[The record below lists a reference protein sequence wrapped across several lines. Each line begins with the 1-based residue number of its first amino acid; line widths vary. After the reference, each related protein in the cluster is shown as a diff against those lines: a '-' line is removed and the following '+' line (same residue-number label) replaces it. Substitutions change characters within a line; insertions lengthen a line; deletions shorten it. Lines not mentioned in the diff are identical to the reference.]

1 MASAPALGAGDR
13 GFESLRPDQ
22 NFYLLIIRE
31 KQLKSVVEKLS
42 PTRVKLSIEVSFDEL
57 TPHIDGAYKTLSEKI
72 NIPGFRKGKVPS
84 AMIDQRVGRGAVLDE
99 AINAALPTFYSQA
112 AKENDVLVI
121 GRPNVDITE
130 LKDKDKLAFTVEV
143 DVRPE
148 IELPNF
154 SQIEI
159 KVDDVKVDEADVDEQ
174 IQSLRTRFGT
184 LTTVE
189 KTVAK
194 GDFVTIDLVA
204 TKDGAEL
211 DGGTANDLSYE
222 VGSASMIDGLDEALI
237 GLNTGGEKSF
247 ETALVGMKEGEKGTV
262 KVSVKAVKE
271 RELPPVDDAFAKLAS
286 EFETLAELKAD
297 LTTRLTRLKE
307 LEQGAQARDLLV
319 EKLISTVEIPL
330 PAEIIEAEVNEH
342 LEKEGRL
349 EDDKHRAEVNEE
361 VRKTI
366 TREFLLDSIVKA
378 ESIAVNETELTEYL
392 VRAAA
397 RYGMSPDQFIKEV
410 SDAGQVSTMVAE
422 VARAKAL
429 AAVLGRVKVVDQ
441 SGKKVDLEALR
452 PQPQV
457 EKESK

>member
-1 MASAPALGAGDR
+1 
-13 GFESLRPDQ
+13 
-22 NFYLLIIRE
+22 
-31 KQLKSVVEKLS
+31 LKSVVEKLS

-130 LKDKDKLAFTVEV
+130 LKDNEKFAFTVEV

-159 KVDDVKVDEADVDEQ
+159 KVNDVKVNEADVDEQ

-189 KTVAK
+189 KTVVK

-237 GLNTGGEKSF
+237 GLNAGGEKSF
-247 ETALVGMKEGEKGTV
+247 DTALVGMKEGEKGTV

-307 LEQGAQARDLLV
+307 MEQGAQARDLLV
-319 EKLISTVEIPL
+319 EKLTATVEIPL
-330 PAEIIEAEVNEH
+330 PAEIIEAEVNDH

-361 VRKTI
+361 VRTTI

>member
-1 MASAPALGAGDR
+1 
-13 GFESLRPDQ
+13 
-22 NFYLLIIRE
+22 
-31 KQLKSVVEKLS
+31 LKSVIEKLS

-57 TPHIDGAYKTLSEKI
+57 SPHIDGAYKTLSERI

-130 LKDKDKLAFTVEV
+130 LKDKEKLAFTVEV

-148 IELPNF
+148 LTLPNF
-154 SQIEI
+154 SEIEI
-159 KVDDVKVDEADVDEQ
+159 KVDDVKVADADIDEQ

-189 KTVAK
+189 KSVAT

-204 TKDGAEL
+204 TKDGAALE
-211 DGGTANDLSYE
+211 GGSANDLSYE

-237 GLNTGGEKSF
+237 GLAAGGSKSF
-247 ETALVGMKEGEKGTV
+247 DTALVGMAEGEQGTV

-271 RELPPVDDAFAKLAS
+271 RELPPIDDAFAKLAS

-297 LTTRLTRLKE
+297 LSTRLTRLKE
-307 LEQGAQARDLLV
+307 MEQGAQARDLLV
-319 EKLISTVEIPL
+319 EKLTAMVEIPL

-361 VRKTI
+361 VKATI
-366 TREFLLDSIVKA
+366 SREFLLDSIVKA
-378 ESIAVNETELTEYL
+378 ESVAVNESELTEYL

-410 SDAGQVSTMVAE
+410 SEAGQVTTMVAE

-429 AAVLGRVKVVDQ
+429 AQVLGRVKVVDK

-452 PQPQV
+452 PQNPAAV
-457 EKESK
+457 EEK

>member
-1 MASAPALGAGDR
+1 MKSA
-13 GFESLRPDQ
+13 
-22 NFYLLIIRE
+22 
-31 KQLKSVVEKLS
+31 VEKLS
-42 PTRVKLSIEVSFDEL
+42 PTRVKLSIEVAFDEL
-57 TPHIDGAYKTLSEKI
+57 KPHIDGAYKTLSEKI

-121 GRPNVDITE
+121 GRPEVEITE
-130 LKDKDKLAFTVEV
+130 LKDKENFSFTVEV

-148 IELPNF
+148 ISLPNF
-154 SQIEI
+154 AEI
-159 KVDDVKVDEADVDEQ
+159 KIEVDDVKVNDGDIDEQ

-189 KTVAK
+189 KNVAT

-204 TKDGAEL
+204 TKDGKDL

-237 GLNTGGEKSF
+237 GLSANGEKSF
-247 ETALVGMKEGEKGTV
+247 DTALVGMAEGEKGTV
-262 KVSVKAVKE
+262 KVTVKAVKE

-307 LEQGAQARDLLV
+307 MEQGAQARDLLV
-319 EKLISTVEIPL
+319 EKLTSTVDIPL
-330 PAEIIEAEVNEH
+330 PAEIIEAEVNDH

-349 EDDKHRAEVNEE
+349 EDDKHRAEVNLE
-361 VRKTI
+361 VRSTI

-378 ESIAVNETELTEYL
+378 ESVAVNESELTEYL

-410 SDAGQVSTMVAE
+410 SDAGQVTTMVAE

-429 AAVLGRVKVVDQ
+429 AGVLSRVQVVDK
-441 SGKKVDLEALR
+441 SGKKVDLEALA
-452 PQPQV
+452 PKQAPAGEQ
-457 EKESK
+457 K

>member
-1 MASAPALGAGDR
+1 M
-13 GFESLRPDQ
+13 
-22 NFYLLIIRE
+22 
-31 KQLKSVVEKLS
+31 KSVVEKLS

-130 LKDKDKLAFTVEV
+130 LKDNEKFAFTVEV

-159 KVDDVKVDEADVDEQ
+159 KVDDVKVNEADVDEQ

-237 GLNTGGEKSF
+237 GLNAGGEKSF
-247 ETALVGMKEGEKGTV
+247 DTALVGMKEGEKGTV

-307 LEQGAQARDLLV
+307 MEQGAQARDLLV
-319 EKLISTVEIPL
+319 EKLTATVEIPL
-330 PAEIIEAEVNEH
+330 PAEIIEAEVNDH

-361 VRKTI
+361 VRTTI

>member
-1 MASAPALGAGDR
+1 
-13 GFESLRPDQ
+13 
-22 NFYLLIIRE
+22 
-31 KQLKSVVEKLS
+31 LKSTVEKLT
-42 PTRVKLSIEVSFDEL
+42 PTRVKLSIEVTFDEL
-57 TPHIDGAYKTLSEKI
+57 APHVDGAYKTLSERI
-72 NIPGFRKGKVPS
+72 NIPGFRKGKVPT

-112 AKENDVLVI
+112 AKDNDVLVI
-121 GRPNVDITE
+121 GRPDVEIVE
-130 LKDKDKLAFTVEV
+130 LKDKENFSFTVEV

-148 IELPNF
+148 ISLPNF
-154 SQIEI
+154 SQIKIE
-159 KVDDVKVDEADVDEQ
+159 VDDVKVTEADIDEQ

-189 KTVAK
+189 KNVAT

-204 TKDGAEL
+204 TKDGNDL

-237 GLNTGGEKSF
+237 GLAANGSKSF
-247 ETALVGMKEGEKGTV
+247 DTALVGMAEGEKGTV
-262 KVSVKAVKE
+262 KVTVKAVKE
-271 RELPPVDDAFAKLAS
+271 RELPPIDDAFAKLAS

-307 LEQGAQARDLLV
+307 MEQGAQARDLLV
-319 EKLISTVEIPL
+319 EKLTSTVEIPL
-330 PAEIIEAEVNEH
+330 PADIIEAEVNDH

-349 EDDKHRAEVNEE
+349 EDDKHRAEVDLE
-361 VRKTI
+361 VRTTI

-378 ESIAVNETELTEYL
+378 ESVAVNETELTEYL

-410 SDAGQVSTMVAE
+410 SDAGQVTTMVAE

-429 AAVLGRVKVVDQ
+429 AGVLARVQVVDK
-441 SGKKVDLEALR
+441 SGKKVDLEALA
-452 PQPQV
+452 PKQAPAKE
-457 EKESK
+457 EK

>member
-1 MASAPALGAGDR
+1 M
-13 GFESLRPDQ
+13 
-22 NFYLLIIRE
+22 
-31 KQLKSVVEKLS
+31 KSTVEKLS
-42 PTRVKLSIEVSFDEL
+42 PTRVKLSIEVTFDEL
-57 TPHIDGAYKTLSEKI
+57 SPHVDGAYKTLSEKI
-72 NIPGFRKGKVPS
+72 NIPGFRKGKVPT

-121 GRPNVDITE
+121 GRPEVEITE
-130 LKDKDKLAFTVEV
+130 LKDKENFSFTVEV

-148 IELPNF
+148 ISLPNF
-154 SQIEI
+154 SEI
-159 KVDDVKVDEADVDEQ
+159 KIEVDDVKVSDGDIDEQ

-189 KTVAK
+189 KNVAT

-204 TKDGAEL
+204 TKDGKDL

-237 GLNTGGEKSF
+237 GLSANGEKSF
-247 ETALVGMKEGEKGTV
+247 DTALVGMAEGEKGTV
-262 KVSVKAVKE
+262 KVTVKAVKE

-307 LEQGAQARDLLV
+307 MEQGAQARDLLV
-319 EKLISTVEIPL
+319 EKLTSTVDIPL
-330 PAEIIEAEVNEH
+330 PAEIIEAEVNDH

-349 EDDKHRAEVNEE
+349 EDDKHRAEVNLE
-361 VRKTI
+361 VRSTI

-378 ESIAVNETELTEYL
+378 ESVAVNESELTEYL

-410 SDAGQVSTMVAE
+410 SDAGQVTTMVAE

-429 AAVLGRVKVVDQ
+429 AGVLARVQVVDK
-441 SGKKVDLEALR
+441 SGKKVDLEALA
-452 PQPQV
+452 PKQV
-457 EKESK
+457 PAGEQK

>member
-1 MASAPALGAGDR
+1 M
-13 GFESLRPDQ
+13 
-22 NFYLLIIRE
+22 
-31 KQLKSVVEKLS
+31 KSVIEKLS

-57 TPHIDGAYKTLSEKI
+57 SPHIDGAYKTLSERI

-130 LKDKDKLAFTVEV
+130 LKDKEKLAFTVEV

-148 IELPNF
+148 LTLPNF
-154 SQIEI
+154 SEIEI
-159 KVDDVKVDEADVDEQ
+159 KVDDVKVADADIDEQ

-189 KTVAK
+189 KSVAT

-204 TKDGAEL
+204 TKDGAALE
-211 DGGTANDLSYE
+211 GGSANDLSYE

-237 GLNTGGEKSF
+237 GLAAGGSKSF
-247 ETALVGMKEGEKGTV
+247 DTALVGMAEGEQGTV

-271 RELPPVDDAFAKLAS
+271 RELPPIDDAFAKLAS

-297 LTTRLTRLKE
+297 LSTRLTRLKE
-307 LEQGAQARDLLV
+307 MEQGAQARDLLV
-319 EKLISTVEIPL
+319 EKLTAMVEIPL

-361 VRKTI
+361 VKATI
-366 TREFLLDSIVKA
+366 SREFLLDSIVKA
-378 ESIAVNETELTEYL
+378 ESVAVNESELTEYL

-410 SDAGQVSTMVAE
+410 SEAGQVTTMVAE

-429 AAVLGRVKVVDQ
+429 AQVLGRVKVVDK

-452 PQPQV
+452 PQNPAAV
-457 EKESK
+457 EEK

>member
-1 MASAPALGAGDR
+1 
-13 GFESLRPDQ
+13 
-22 NFYLLIIRE
+22 
-31 KQLKSVVEKLS
+31 LKSTVEKLT
-42 PTRVKLSIEVSFDEL
+42 PTRVKLSIEVTFDEL
-57 TPHIDGAYKTLSEKI
+57 APHVDGAYKTLSERI
-72 NIPGFRKGKVPS
+72 NIPGFRKGKVPT

-112 AKENDVLVI
+112 AKDNDVLVI
-121 GRPNVDITE
+121 GRPDVEIVE
-130 LKDKDKLAFTVEV
+130 LKDKENFSFTVEV

-148 IELPNF
+148 ISLPNF
-154 SQIEI
+154 SQIKIE
-159 KVDDVKVDEADVDEQ
+159 VDDVKVTDADIEEQ

-189 KTVAK
+189 KNVAT

-204 TKDGAEL
+204 TKDGNDLE
-211 DGGTANDLSYE
+211 GGTANDLSYE

-237 GLNTGGEKSF
+237 GLAANGSKSF
-247 ETALVGMKEGEKGTV
+247 DTALVGMAEGEKGTV
-262 KVSVKAVKE
+262 KVTVKAVKE
-271 RELPPVDDAFAKLAS
+271 RELPPIDDAFAKLAS

-307 LEQGAQARDLLV
+307 MEQGAQARDLLV
-319 EKLISTVEIPL
+319 EKLTSTVDIPL
-330 PAEIIEAEVNEH
+330 PADIIEAEVNDH

-349 EDDKHRAEVNEE
+349 EDDKHRAEVDLE
-361 VRKTI
+361 VRTTI

-378 ESIAVNETELTEYL
+378 ESVAVNETELTEYL

-410 SDAGQVSTMVAE
+410 SDAGQVTTMVAE

-429 AAVLGRVKVVDQ
+429 AGVLARVQVVDK
-441 SGKKVDLEALR
+441 SGKKVDLEALA
-452 PQPQV
+452 PKQAPAKE
-457 EKESK
+457 EK

>member
-1 MASAPALGAGDR
+1 
-13 GFESLRPDQ
+13 
-22 NFYLLIIRE
+22 
-31 KQLKSVVEKLS
+31 LKSTVEKLS
-42 PTRVKLSIEVSFDEL
+42 PTRVKLSIEVTFDEL
-57 TPHIDGAYKTLSEKI
+57 SPHVDGAYKTLSEKI
-72 NIPGFRKGKVPS
+72 NIPGFRKGKVPT

-121 GRPNVDITE
+121 GRPEVEITE
-130 LKDKDKLAFTVEV
+130 LKDKENFSFTVEV

-148 IELPNF
+148 ISLPNF
-154 SQIEI
+154 SEI
-159 KVDDVKVDEADVDEQ
+159 KIEVDDVKVNDGDIDEQ

-189 KTVAK
+189 KNVAT

-204 TKDGAEL
+204 TKDGKDLE
-211 DGGTANDLSYE
+211 GGTANDLSYE

-237 GLNTGGEKSF
+237 GLAANGEKSF
-247 ETALVGMKEGEKGTV
+247 DTALVGMAEGEKGTV
-262 KVSVKAVKE
+262 KVTVKAVKE

-307 LEQGAQARDLLV
+307 MEQGAQARDLLV
-319 EKLISTVEIPL
+319 EKLTSTVDIPL
-330 PAEIIEAEVNEH
+330 PAEIIEAEVNDH

-349 EDDKHRAEVNEE
+349 EDDKHRAEVELE
-361 VRKTI
+361 VRTTI

-378 ESIAVNETELTEYL
+378 ESVAVNESELTEYL

-410 SDAGQVSTMVAE
+410 SDAGQVTTMVAE

-429 AAVLGRVKVVDQ
+429 AGVLSRVQVVDK
-441 SGKKVDLEALR
+441 SGKKVDLEALA
-452 PQPQV
+452 PKQAPV
-457 EKESK
+457 KEEK

>member
-1 MASAPALGAGDR
+1 M
-13 GFESLRPDQ
+13 
-22 NFYLLIIRE
+22 
-31 KQLKSVVEKLS
+31 KSTVEKLT
-42 PTRVKLSIEVSFDEL
+42 PTRVKLSIEVTFDEL
-57 TPHIDGAYKTLSEKI
+57 APHVDGAYKTLSERI
-72 NIPGFRKGKVPS
+72 NIPGFRKGKVPT

-112 AKENDVLVI
+112 AKDNDVLVI
-121 GRPNVDITE
+121 GRPDVEIVE
-130 LKDKDKLAFTVEV
+130 LKDKENFSFTVEV

-148 IELPNF
+148 ISLPNF
-154 SQIEI
+154 SQIKIE
-159 KVDDVKVDEADVDEQ
+159 VDDVKVTDADIDEQ

-189 KTVAK
+189 KNVAT

-204 TKDGAEL
+204 TKDGNDL

-237 GLNTGGEKSF
+237 GLAANGSKSF
-247 ETALVGMKEGEKGTV
+247 DTALVGMAEGEKGTV
-262 KVSVKAVKE
+262 KVTVKAVKE
-271 RELPPVDDAFAKLAS
+271 RELPPIDDAFAKLAS

-307 LEQGAQARDLLV
+307 MEQGAQARDLLV
-319 EKLISTVEIPL
+319 EKLTSTVEIPL
-330 PAEIIEAEVNEH
+330 PADIIEAEVNDH

-349 EDDKHRAEVNEE
+349 EDDKHRAEVDLE
-361 VRKTI
+361 VRTTI

-378 ESIAVNETELTEYL
+378 ESVAVNETELTEYL

-410 SDAGQVSTMVAE
+410 SDAGQVTTMVAE

-429 AAVLGRVKVVDQ
+429 AGVLARVQVVDK
-441 SGKKVDLEALR
+441 SGKKVDLEALA
-452 PQPQV
+452 PKQAPAKE
-457 EKESK
+457 EK

>member
-1 MASAPALGAGDR
+1 
-13 GFESLRPDQ
+13 
-22 NFYLLIIRE
+22 
-31 KQLKSVVEKLS
+31 LKSAVEKLS
-42 PTRVKLSIEVSFDEL
+42 PTRVKLSIDVPFTEL
-57 TPHIDGAYKTLSEKI
+57 KPHIDGAYKTLSEKI
-72 NIPGFRKGKVPS
+72 TIPGFRKGKVPS

-99 AINAALPTFYSQA
+99 AINAAIPTFYSQA

-121 GRPNVDITE
+121 GRPTVEVTE
-130 LKDKDKLAFTVEV
+130 LKDNEKLAFTIEV
-143 DVRPE
+143 DIRPD
-148 IELPNF
+148 IALPNF
-154 SQIEI
+154 SEI
-159 KVDDVKVDEADVDEQ
+159 KIEVDDVKVTDADIDEQ
-174 IQSLRTRFGT
+174 VQALRIRFGT

-189 KTVAK
+189 KVVAS

-204 TKDGAEL
+204 TKDGKPL

-237 GLNTGGEKSF
+237 GLATGGEKSF
-247 ETALVGMKEGEKGTV
+247 ETSLVGMAEGEKGNV

-307 LEQGAQARDLLV
+307 MEQGAQARDLLV
-319 EKLISTVEIPL
+319 DKLVSSVDIPL
-330 PAEIIEAEVNEH
+330 PAEIIEAEVNTH

-349 EDDKHRAEVNEE
+349 EDEKHRAEVNEE
-361 VRKTI
+361 VKASI

-378 ESIAVNETELTEYL
+378 ESVSVNESELTEYL

-397 RYGMSPDQFIKEV
+397 RYGMTPDQFIKEV
-410 SDAGQVSTMVAE
+410 SKAGQVTTMVAE

-429 AAVLGRVKVVDQ
+429 AQVLARVKVVDK
-441 SGKKVDLEALR
+441 SGKQIDLQALA
-452 PQPQV
+452 PKSEP
-457 EKESK
+457 EKKSE

>member
-1 MASAPALGAGDR
+1 
-13 GFESLRPDQ
+13 
-22 NFYLLIIRE
+22 
-31 KQLKSVVEKLS
+31 LKSAVEKLS
-42 PTRVKLSIEVSFDEL
+42 PTRVKLSIEVAFDEL
-57 TPHIDGAYKTLSEKI
+57 KPHIDGAYKTLSEKI

-121 GRPNVDITE
+121 GPPNVDITE
-130 LKDKDKLAFTVEV
+130 LKDNEKFSFTVEV

-154 SQIEI
+154 STIEI
-159 KVDDVKVDEADVDEQ
+159 TVDDVAVSDSDIDEQ
-174 IQSLRTRFGT
+174 IASLRTRFGT

-189 KTVAK
+189 KVVAK

-204 TKDGAEL
+204 TKDDKEL

-222 VGSASMIDGLDEALI
+222 VGSASMVDGLDEALI
-237 GLNTGGEKSF
+237 GLSAGGEKSF
-247 ETALVGMKEGEKGTV
+247 DTALVGMAEGEKGSV
-262 KVSVKAVKE
+262 KVLVKTVKE
-271 RELPPVDDAFAKLAS
+271 RELPAVDDEFAKLAS
-286 EFETLAELKAD
+286 EFETIAQLKDD
-297 LTTRLTRLKE
+297 LKTRLTRVKE
-307 LEQGAQARDLLV
+307 LEQGGQARDLFI
-319 EKLISTVEIPL
+319 EKLIQIVDVPL
-330 PAEIIEAEVNEH
+330 PADVIEAEVNDH

-349 EDDKHRAEVNEE
+349 DDVTHRGEVTKE
-361 VRKTI
+361 VSQTI

-378 ESIAVNETELTEYL
+378 EAISVNETELTEYL

-422 VARAKAL
+422 VTRAKAL
-429 AAVLGRVKVVDQ
+429 ASVLGRVKVIDK
-441 SGKKVDLEALR
+441 SGKKIDLEALA
-452 PQPQV
+452 PKPAV
-457 EKESK
+457 AEK